1 MELLVQLIRMEIL
14 AVSNSP
20 VSTGLEDGRGL
31 IETELFSSSPR
42 AASFQFPAAH
52 LEEEEK
58 ERSQFRG
65 KSW

>member
-1 MELLVQLIRMEIL
+1 MELLGQIVRMEIL

-20 VSTGLEDGRGL
+20 VSTGLEDGSGL

-42 AASFQFPAAH
+42 AASFQFPAAF
-52 LEEEEK
+52 LEEKEK
-58 ERSQFRG
+58 ERSQICG